1 MAYASVQDMVDRFGQ
16 TEMIR
21 LTTPDGQEMV
31 SYDGDAI
38 TRALEEASAQ
48 IDTYL
53 RKRYAVPLAAAPYE
67 IRRAACAMARYDLS
81 HGEGRE
87 PGEQV
92 RLARKEVMD
101 WLGRIADGELLLDLD
116 EVKSGE
122 DSYAQASTRCGVFGG
137 DPFGGGSAGGAPWG

>member
-21 LTTPDGQEMV
+21 LTTPDGAEMV
-31 SYDGDAI
+31 SLDADAI
-38 TRALEEASAQ
+38 ARALEEASAQ

-53 RKRYAVPLAAAPYE
+53 RKRYLVPLSAAPYE
-67 IRRAACAMARYDLS
+67 IRRAACHMARYDLS
-81 HGEGRE
+81 MGENRE

-101 WLGRIADGELLLDLD
+101 WLQQIASGAVLLDLD
-116 EVKSGE
+116 EVQSGD
-122 DSYAQASTRCGVFGG
+122 DSYAQVSTRCPVFGG
-137 DPFGGGSAGGAPWG
+137 DPWH